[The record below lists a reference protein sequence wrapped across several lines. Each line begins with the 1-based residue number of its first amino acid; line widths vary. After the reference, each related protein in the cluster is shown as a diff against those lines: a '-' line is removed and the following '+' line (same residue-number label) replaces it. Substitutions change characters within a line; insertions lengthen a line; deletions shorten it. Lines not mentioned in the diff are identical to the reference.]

1 MDSYQSAEEAPPD
14 YNSFSHYDPTQDAHR
29 LALNDLNM
37 AHRHQ
42 EELETIL
49 GKILQNR
56 ANFSRE
62 DFEALKRWK
71 AGVWTALSREM
82 DWNMCHEANWDKTK
96 KEFTTIHQGKLSL
109 RKLGRKPSPLDGRH
123 RILENLLRSIML
135 AIQSQM
141 VDVNKLAR
149 RWLNPIRKAIDDD
162 PRNLIHSEK
171 WYRIVA
177 VLTEIMKDQMT
188 PYLLAAFRAGA
199 SCPSSPPEDGNP
211 VASHVE

>member
-109 RKLGRKPSPLDGRH
+109 RKLGRKPVS
-123 RILENLLRSIML
+123 
-135 AIQSQM
+135 
-141 VDVNKLAR
+141 
-149 RWLNPIRKAIDDD
+149 
-162 PRNLIHSEK
+162 
-171 WYRIVA
+171 
-177 VLTEIMKDQMT
+177 
-188 PYLLAAFRAGA
+188 
-199 SCPSSPPEDGNP
+199 
-211 VASHVE
+211 